1 MNINQPIYT
10 EINNCQDCYKCVRH
24 CPVKA
29 IKISDNC
36 ASVIDE
42 LCIAC
47 GKCVEICPV
56 GAKKVRSDM
65 EVVKLLI
72 RSGKKVILSLAPSWV
87 SCFPMFDS
95 STIIHTLK
103 QMGFMTVSETALG
116 AELVNRYIRKSIQ
129 ALDSGVM
136 ISSACPVI
144 VEKIR
149 RHKSE
154 LSNMIFPVMSP
165 MLAHAL
171 YLKEYFGNEVHVV
184 FVGPCIAKKRE
195 SDSNRQLVSASI
207 TFKELET
214 WMEELSLNNG
224 IKPEEI
230 EFFEPVEAVSG
241 SLYPMDGGMIAG
253 LNTSEISSTQFMS
266 FSGMDAV
273 ENLLE
278 DISNWK
284 PNEKIFIE
292 LLSCAG
298 GCING
303 PAMPLKYKSLGERYN
318 KVMNES
324 SKKIRKIGINK
335 ELVFP
340 LDLNLKYDALDISSN
355 KKKYTAEDIMESL
368 RAVGKQTTQEELNC
382 GGCGYDSCQKFAIAM
397 LEGKAERN
405 MCVSYMRSVAQ
416 NKASVLLQR
425 IPSGV
430 IIVDDKLKVI
440 ECNRNFANM
449 LGEEVKNIFDTK
461 PGLPG
466 ADVRKLLPFHKLFQ
480 TVLDTGKDI
489 IDREIRI
496 NGSFLKVSIFTI
508 QAHKIVCSV
517 IRDLYNPEVRNDE
530 IVKRTRYIIR
540 ENLETVQKIAYLLG
554 ENASR
559 TETSLNSI
567 LEILKENQDDP
578 EILSY

>member
-1 MNINQPIYT
+1 MNQPIYT
-10 EINNCQDCYKCVRH
+10 EINNCQDCYKCVRY

-29 IKISDNC
+29 IKISKNC

-56 GAKKVRSDM
+56 GAKKVRSDI

-95 STIIHTLK
+95 STMIYTLQ
-103 QMGFMTVSETALG
+103 QMGFTAVSETALG
-116 AELVNRYIRKSIQ
+116 AELVNRYIRQHLQNI
-129 ALDSGVM
+129 DSGIV

-144 VEKIR
+144 VENIR
-149 RHKSE
+149 RHKPE
-154 LSNMIFPVMSP
+154 LSEMIMPVLSP
-165 MLAHAL
+165 MLAHGS
-171 YLKEYFGNEVHVV
+171 YLKEYYGNDTHVV

-195 SDSNRQLVSASI
+195 SDSFRQLVAASI
-207 TFKELET
+207 TFNELES
-214 WMEELSLNNG
+214 WMNELSLNES
-224 IKPEEI
+224 IKPDDI
-230 EFFEPVEAVSG
+230 YNFEPVEAVSG

-253 LNTSEISSTQFMS
+253 LNTSEIQSTQFMS

-273 ENLLE
+273 DNLFE
-278 DISNWK
+278 GIRNWNPK
-284 PNEKIFIE
+284 QKVFIE

-303 PAMPLKYKSLGERYN
+303 PSMPLKSKSLGERYN
-318 KVMNES
+318 NVMNES
-324 SKKIRKIGINK
+324 SKKIKKIGINK

-340 LDLNLKYDALDISSN
+340 IDLKTSYNSQN
-355 KKKYTAEDIMESL
+355 KNIDKIIYTAEDIMESL

-382 GGCGYDSCQKFAIAM
+382 GGCGYETCQNFAIAM

-405 MCVSYMRSVAQ
+405 MCVSYMRKVAQ

-430 IIVDDKLKVI
+430 IIVDERLKVI

-449 LGEEVKNIFDTK
+449 LGEEVKNIFETK

-466 ADVRKLLPFHKLFQ
+466 ADIRKLLPFHKLFQ

-489 IDREIRI
+489 IDREIRL
-496 NGSFLKVSIFTI
+496 NNSFLKVSIFTI
-508 QAHKIVCSV
+508 QAHKIVCSI

-530 IVKRTRYIIR
+530 IVKRTRFIIT

-559 TETSLNSI
+559 TETGLNSI
-567 LEILKENQDDP
+567 LEILKENQDDQ
-578 EILSY
+578 EDLSY